1 MILHLPS
8 LLHICPPSECALPR
22 IPQAAYYFPSS
33 HTPSILQQF
42 PGDSLSAVLQ
52 NVFAFD
58 SYHSELK
65 ALVVKTLHKHG
76 IPVGA
81 SPGSVKLADQ

>member
-1 MILHLPS
+1 MHTRKPSVNVLLSYLAPFTTSHSLELIPPLP
-8 LLHICPPSECALPR
+8 HH
-22 IPQAAYYFPSS
+22 Q
-33 HTPSILQQF
+33 HF

-65 ALVVKTLHKHG
+65 TLVVKTLHKHG

-81 SPGSVKLADQ
+81 SPNSVKLADQ

>member
-1 MILHLPS
+1 MSPILFRLLP
-8 LLHICPPSECALPR
+8 PPP
-22 IPQAAYYFPSS
+22 F
-33 HTPSILQQF
+33 LQHF

-58 SYHSELK
+58 SYHNELK
-65 ALVVKTLHKHG
+65 SLVVKTLHKHG

>member
-1 MILHLPS
+1 MYRCPVFH
-8 LLHICPPSECALPR
+8 PPSS
-22 IPQAAYYFPSS
+22 PS
-33 HTPSILQQF
+33 HQHF

-58 SYHSELK
+58 SYHTELK
-65 ALVVKTLHKHG
+65 TLVMKTLHKHG

-81 SPGSVKLADQ
+81 SPGSVTLAKQ

>member
-1 MILHLPS
+1 MHYPETLRQCTIV
-8 LLHICPPSECALPR
+8 
-22 IPQAAYYFPSS
+22 FPSS
-33 HTPSILQQF
+33 PPPSILQQF
-42 PGDSLSAVLQ
+42 PGDSLSSVLQ

-65 ALVVKTLHKHG
+65 ALVMKTLHKHG

>member
-1 MILHLPS
+1 MILHYLHCYVYVLPVNVHYQES
-8 LLHICPPSECALPR
+8 LRQRTIFHPLIN
-22 IPQAAYYFPSS
+22 
-33 HTPSILQQF
+33 PSILQQF